1 MYDDMEKFKDRL
13 EEDSDFR
20 KLFINVTNLDE
31 AVAVARENGY
41 NLDMDCVIEDVKLVD
56 DMLEAVAGG
65 SDKGDE
71 DESFL
76 L

>member
-13 EEDSDFR
+13 EEDPDFR

-41 NLDMDCVIEDVKLVD
+41 NLDMDSVIEDVKLVD

-71 DESFL
+71 AEDFVL
-76 L
+76 